1 MRDDSKNGCVAD
13 YQKSDRCREVP
24 VSGGSTSVS
33 TLKVRCLN
41 QLRTPI
47 SIWNGVSFLSAWLGQ
62 EFRLW
67 NNFNVD
73 REVFI

>member
-1 MRDDSKNGCVAD
+1 MDCPANKTTG
-13 YQKSDRCREVP
+13 RCREVP